1 MNATIKSLV
10 ERRSIRAYEP
20 EQIKE
25 EELQAMLETGYYAPS
40 SMGKQARH
48 VVVIQ
53 KPEVMEKITELVK
66 AALIEIHFE
75 KYFKHAH
82 NEKYAVNW
90 DAPTFIIVSGDPEA
104 SSLAAGDCGLFL
116 GNFFAAGESLGIG
129 TCWINQLN
137 PVCDVPEVRAY
148 LTELG
153 VPTNHQVYGCAS
165 VGYPRG
171 IKPQP
176 VPRKENRVT
185 FVR

>member
-53 KPEVMEKITELVK
+53 KPEVMEKITALVK

-75 KYFKHAH
+75 NYFKHAH
-82 NEKYAVNW
+82 NEK
-90 DAPTFIIVSGDPEA
+90 
-104 SSLAAGDCGLFL
+104 
-116 GNFFAAGESLGIG
+116 
-129 TCWINQLN
+129 
-137 PVCDVPEVRAY
+137 
-148 LTELG
+148 
-153 VPTNHQVYGCAS
+153 
-165 VGYPRG
+165 
-171 IKPQP
+171 
-176 VPRKENRVT
+176 
-185 FVR
+185 